1 MEQAGKFDAAGE
13 IGDFDASYAR
23 RAEPPDDSPS
33 GIAIGDRREVT
44 AVKPDILQGAGIER
58 VQFPAMLPSVARPAA
73 ADESR
78 LRAWLVAR
86 SAPCWRFRRSETGPS
101 QYGPARGRRRVPSG
115 EKKSESSLARWL

>member
-58 VQFPAMLPSVARPAA
+58 VQFPQCCRVSPGLPQPMKAAFEHGSHRRQYRAWRPAGV
-73 ADESR
+73 DRCEGGMCRQPKRNLSH
-78 LRAWLVAR
+78 L
-86 SAPCWRFRRSETGPS
+86 
-101 QYGPARGRRRVPSG
+101 
-115 EKKSESSLARWL
+115 

>member
-33 GIAIGDRREVT
+33 GIAIGDRRKVT

-58 VQFPAMLPSVARPAA
+58 VQFPQCCRVSPGLPQPTKAAFEHGSQRGQHRAGDSIEVKRNIGQSVGSVA
-73 ADESR
+73 
-78 LRAWLVAR
+78 
-86 SAPCWRFRRSETGPS
+86 CRRT
-101 QYGPARGRRRVPSG
+101 
-115 EKKSESSLARWL
+115 K

>member
-58 VQFPAMLPSVARPAA
+58 VQFPQCCRVSPGLPQPMKTASEHGSHR
-73 ADESR
+73 R
-78 LRAWLVAR
+78 QHRAWRPTGGDR
-86 SAPCWRFRRSETGPS
+86 S
-101 QYGPARGRRRVPSG
+101 VSG
-115 EKKSESSLARWL
+115 MCRQRE